1 MVWFD
6 AMGSCKRCCL
16 ASRHA
21 PTDEVALQKVFVRE
35 ACLKAIFPE
44 RSAKSYLFDPA
55 PSARDPRAQ
64 TVEERDRKGTNLGPK
79 RLGRS

>member
-16 ASRHA
+16 GSRLA
-21 PTDEVALQKVFVRE
+21 PTDEVALQEVFVRE
-35 ACLKAIFPE
+35 ACLIFPE

-55 PSARDPRAQ
+55 PSARDPRPQ
-64 TVEERDRKGTNLGPK
+64 TVEEHDRKGTNLGPK